1 MKQFLPVALLCAV
14 LAATAG
20 ACGGSSDS
28 DEPAGA
34 IPRVTLH
41 RSRVPHGSP
50 LEITYEFKVAED
62 ARFDQDYLVFSHFVD
77 ADGELMWTD
86 DHRPPTPTT
95 QWKPGETIKYQR
107 LLFVPIYPYVGEAAV
122 DVGLYSRDGRRLRL
136 EAADQGQRAYRVA
149 TLQVLPQTENIY
161 LTFKDGWHPGE
172 VASDNA
178 GNEWHWTK
186 KQASLAFKNPRRDVV
201 FYLDVDGRSRLLS
214 SPQVVTVAAGT
225 STVASFQ
232 LGEAPEVK
240 QIPITAEQLGAD
252 DTVLLTLSVDQTFV
266 PSVVT
271 AGAQKDNR
279 ELGIRVFHA
288 FVEAR

>member
-1 MKQFLPVALLCAV
+1 VALLCAA

-20 ACGGSSDS
+20 ACRRSNDS
-28 DEPAGA
+28 NEPAVA
-34 IPRVTLH
+34 TPRVTLNH
-41 RSRVPHGSP
+41 GRVPLGSP
-50 LEITYEFKVAED
+50 LEITYEFKVAEN
-62 ARFDQDYLVFSHFVD
+62 ARFDQDYLVFSHFLD

-86 DHRPPTPTT
+86 DHHPPTPTT

-107 LLFVPIYPYVGEAAV
+107 LMFVPVYPYVGEAAL

-161 LTFKDGWHPGE
+161 LTFKDGWHQGE
-172 VASDNA
+172 LANDNA

-186 KQASLAFKNPRRDVV
+186 KQASLAFKNPGRDVV
-201 FYLDVDGRSRLLS
+201 LFLDVDGRSRLLAT
-214 SPQVVTVAAGT
+214 PQVVTVAAGT
-225 STVASFQ
+225 ETVATFQ
-232 LGEAPEVK
+232 LGEASEVK
-240 QIPITAEQLGAD
+240 QIPITAAQLGTD
-252 DTVLLTLSVDQTFV
+252 DTVLLTISVDQTFV
-266 PSVVT
+266 PAVVT
-271 AGAQKDNR
+271 AGAQKDTR